1 MEHSPELGTL
11 RQPLLTHVKERYNEI
26 LLVGQHLA
34 SGMCVACQAPE
45 QLFQTKDGEAEYKK
59 TGICEKCWD
68 DTLTDNKND
77 DASIRAQC
85 NVLTG
90 PGIEFARQWIE
101 LQVCRDSVTMS
112 KQRCRAAVLLAIGA
126 MNLPK
131 MRVS

>member
-34 SGMCVACQAPE
+34 SGTCVACQAPE

-59 TGICEKCWD
+59 TGICEQCWD
-68 DTLTDNKND
+68 ALTDNKND

-85 NVLTG
+85 NALTE

-101 LQVCRDSVTMS
+101 LQMCRDSVTMS
-112 KQRCRAAVLLAIGA
+112 CQAAVLLAIGA